1 MSQRAGHGRSSTRT
15 QTHPT
20 ARPPSTPRRTTTW
33 RVAATVEVSPCV
45 FLDGYPYERLTNM
58 AQQARANEAQFL
70 EHLILRA
77 EAIYNFQPPVP
88 PPPRVPGGSCG
99 VRRSVSQSCRPS
111 WPTCATLLDH
121 LGILVRLSSS
131 RPAGPVPLSRV
142 QVLAVL
148 ARTAQL
154 AVRHQHFVVAALAG
168 PL

>member
-1 MSQRAGHGRSSTRT
+1 M
-15 QTHPT
+15 
-20 ARPPSTPRRTTTW
+20 
-33 RVAATVEVSPCV
+33 
-45 FLDGYPYERLTNM
+45 
-58 AQQARANEAQFL
+58 
-70 EHLILRA
+70 
-77 EAIYNFQPPVP
+77 
-88 PPPRVPGGSCG
+88 
-99 VRRSVSQSCRPS
+99 SQSCRPS

-121 LGILVRLSSS
+121 LGILVGLSSS